1 VERILRA
8 ARNGEKYKVF
18 VLMPAVPAFAGD
30 LRSDDALST
39 RAIMEFQ
46 YDSICRGGHS
56 IYETIAKEGFNPMD
70 YIRFYNLR
78 NYDRI
83 NVSGAM
89 QAAEQQSGIPYDEAR
104 KDHDQIV
111 GGGDQPQGQP
121 GAFNAYQ
128 QGTQQTGNQQGL
140 GSGRWDSVASCY
152 MLNGEDIRNVPWT
165 EGNVPEI
172 DAFVTEELYIHT
184 KLLIADDRI
193 VICGSANLNDRSQL
207 GDHDSEI
214 AIVIEDRDTVP
225 SQMNGQ
231 PYQAS
236 KFATSLRREIFRK
249 HLGLLKPQDY
259 ATPNQNYLPITNGP
273 NEYDWGSAE
282 DNVVSDPLDD
292 SFQNRWNEIARIN
305 TEVFSKV
312 FHNVPNDNVKNWKDY
327 ETWYEN
333 LFRPADPKNPKK
345 VAGPYKV
352 GHVVRDEFPG
362 GVAEV
367 KDWLSRVKGNLVEMP
382 LMFLKEEDIAKEGIG
397 LNVLTEDVYT

>member
-1 VERILRA
+1 
-8 ARNGEKYKVF
+8 
-18 VLMPAVPAFAGD
+18 MPAVPAFAGD

-56 IYETIAKEGFNPMD
+56 IYETIAREGFNPLD

-89 QAAEQQSGIPYDEAR
+89 KAAEQQSGVPYDEAR
-104 KDHDQIV
+104 KEHDAQV
-111 GGGDQPQGQP
+111 GGGQQQEQGQP
-121 GAFNAYQ
+121 GAYDSYQ
-128 QGTQQTGNQQGL
+128 QGAQQTGDQHGL
-140 GSGRWDSVASCY
+140 GSGKWDSVASCY

-214 AIVIEDRDTVP
+214 AIVIEDHDTVP
-225 SQMNGQ
+225 SRMNGQ

-236 KFATSLRREIFRK
+236 KFAASLRREIFRK
-249 HLGLLKPQDY
+249 HIGLLKPQDY
-259 ATPNQNYLPITNGP
+259 STPTHNYLPVTQAP
-273 NEYDWGSAE
+273 NEYDWGSNE
-282 DNVVSDPLDD
+282 DYIVADPLDEG
-292 SFQNRWNEIARIN
+292 FHNRWNEVARTN

-333 LFRPADPKNPKK
+333 LFRAGDPKDPKK
-345 VAGPYKV
+345 PAGPYKV
-352 GHVVRDEFPG
+352 GHVVKEEFPG
-362 GVAEV
+362 GVGEV
-367 KDWLSRVKGNLVEMP
+367 KEWLSRVKGNLVEMP
-382 LMFLKEEDIAKEGIG
+382 LTFLKEEDIAKEGLS
-397 LNVLTEDVYT
+397 LNAFTAEVYT